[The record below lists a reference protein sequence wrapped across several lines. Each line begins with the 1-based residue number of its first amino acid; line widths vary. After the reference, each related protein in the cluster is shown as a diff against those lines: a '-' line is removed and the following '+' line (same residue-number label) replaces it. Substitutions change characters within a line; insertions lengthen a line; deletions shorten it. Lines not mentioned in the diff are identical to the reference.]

1 MKNNSN
7 YVYEI
12 DYDNNIKS
20 YKKWLKL
27 IMILFVFIF
36 DNQSVSFYYQSVFL
50 VYIIV
55 VSNYKL
61 KHRQLLFDKV
71 LKVLVIFLF
80 VYLFFE
86 AVTILVLI
94 DIIRDKSLIL
104 KRIEYLNLYK
114 IIIIVI
120 VIYASLVYKMT
131 AHLI

>member
-55 VSNYKL
+55 SNYKL

-80 VYLFFE
+80 VYLCFFE

>member
-80 VYLFFE
+80 VYLFF
-86 AVTILVLI
+86 L
-94 DIIRDKSLIL
+94 R
-104 KRIEYLNLYK
+104 R
-114 IIIIVI
+114 
-120 VIYASLVYKMT
+120 
-131 AHLI
+131 

>member
-80 VYLFFE
+80 VYLCF
-86 AVTILVLI
+86 L
-94 DIIRDKSLIL
+94 R
-104 KRIEYLNLYK
+104 R
-114 IIIIVI
+114 
-120 VIYASLVYKMT
+120 
-131 AHLI
+131 